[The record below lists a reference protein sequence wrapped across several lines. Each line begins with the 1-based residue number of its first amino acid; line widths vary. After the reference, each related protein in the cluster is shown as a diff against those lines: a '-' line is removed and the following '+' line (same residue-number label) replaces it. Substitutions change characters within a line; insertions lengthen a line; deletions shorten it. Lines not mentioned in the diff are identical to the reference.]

1 MYEDTKTKTNFFIKL
16 LSNIVEWNDLLDI
29 KTIQELSL
37 DSLLNRYIM
46 VALQYMDLNMET
58 VVKIEF
64 VC

>member
-1 MYEDTKTKTNFFIKL
+1 MPLIYLIIKL